1 MSAPNEGPFVKV
13 LPLLSSANVQQVN
26 NCHVAPNRK
35 CKRVKNIE
43 CDF

>member
-13 LPLLSSANVQQVN
+13 LPLLSSAIMQVN

-35 CKRVKNIE
+35 CKRNKNLE
-43 CDF
+43 CNF